1 MARYTDRTSK
11 KDIVRTNKL
20 IKAPEVRVVDV
31 EGNQLGVM
39 PTADALNIA
48 VEAGLDLVEV
58 SAQATPPVCRV
69 MDYGKYKYES
79 SKKAKEAKKKQT
91 IIRLKEVK
99 LRPKTEEH
107 DLQFKL
113 RSAKKFLQGGDK
125 VKVTIRFRGREI
137 THKELGMKI
146 LKRIA
151 DELKDTATV
160 ESSPRL
166 EGRTMTMLMAPVQ
179 QK

>member
-1 MARYTDRTSK
+1 M
-11 KDIVRTNKL
+11 
-20 IKAPEVRVVDV
+20 VDV

>member
-1 MARYTDRTSK
+1 M
-11 KDIVRTNKL
+11 
-20 IKAPEVRVVDV
+20 DV

>member
-1 MARYTDRTSK
+1 M
-11 KDIVRTNKL
+11 
-20 IKAPEVRVVDV
+20 IKTPQVRVVDV

-39 PTADALNIA
+39 ATVDALNIA
-48 VEAGLDLVEV
+48 IEAGLDLVEV
-58 SAQATPPVCRV
+58 SAQAKPPVCRV
-69 MDYGKYKYES
+69 MDYGKFKYES

-151 DELKDTATV
+151 EELKDIATV
-160 ESSPRL
+160 ENSPRL